1 MVKQDLTD
9 DKILRIIRQEPEL
22 TENEIALKLGIGKNE
37 VINRI
42 RRLSDTRIKIMV
54 VDDERDLVDTL
65 RLSLESDGYNVIGAY
80 SGNEAIE
87 KAHAEI
93 PDLILLDIVLPD
105 MDGYEICG
113 RLREDPLTRLVP
125 IIMLTGKGGLIDK
138 IEGLEKGAD
147 DYITKPFNLHEL
159 RARIRTVLRRSMT

>member
-9 DKILRIIRQEPEL
+9 DKILRIIRQEPDL
-22 TENEIALKLGIGKNE
+22 TENEIALKLGIEKNE

-65 RLSLESDGYNVIGAY
+65 RISLESDGYNVIGAY
-80 SGNEAIE
+80 SGDEAIE

-113 RLREDPLTRLVP
+113 RLRGDPLTRSVR
-125 IIMLTGKGGLIDK
+125 IIMLTGRGGLIDK
-138 IEGLEKGAD
+138 IEGLERGAD

>member
-9 DKILRIIRQEPEL
+9 DKILRIIRHEPDL
-22 TENEIALKLGIGKNE
+22 TENEIALKLGIEKNE

-65 RLSLESDGYNVIGAY
+65 RISLESDGYNVICAY
-80 SGNEAIE
+80 SGDEAIE

-113 RLREDPLTRLVP
+113 RLRGDPLTKSVP
-125 IIMLTGKGGLIDK
+125 IIMLTGRGGLIDK
-138 IEGLEKGAD
+138 IEGLDKRWYDILGFSGYQGYPVA
-147 DYITKPFNLHEL
+147 YSRPYK
-159 RARIRTVLRRSMT
+159 V

>member
-1 MVKQDLTD
+1 MVKQDSTD
-9 DKILRIIRQEPEL
+9 DKILRIIRQEPDL
-22 TENEIALKLGIGKNE
+22 TENEIALKLGIKKSE
-37 VINRI
+37 VVTRI
-42 RRLSDTRIKIMV
+42 RRLSDTRVKIMI

-65 RLSLESDGYNVIGAY
+65 RISLESDGYNVVSAY
-80 SGNEAIE
+80 SGSEAIE
-87 KAHAEI
+87 KAHAEV

-113 RLREDPLTRLVP
+113 RLREDPLTKSVR
-125 IIMLTGKGGLIDK
+125 IIMLTGRGGLIDK